1 MKPAFAALL
10 VAAAAPA
17 ARGQIFADVSTSMGG
32 FTIQL
37 RHAESPRTVANFI
50 RLAEGS
56 APWVNPRTGR
66 VHSNDPFY
74 DGIVFHRVIAGFMSQ
89 TGSPKGDGTD
99 GPGYSFPDEVA
110 NGLGHPGAHV
120 VSMANSGPNTNG
132 SQFFITAGAASWLDG
147 KHTVFGNVVAG
158 QAVCDAINGVATDA
172 ANRPLAPVTIQSVAI
187 RREGAAALAFDEHAP
202 MLPAVTAPAVV
213 LSHTPAATALHFPQ
227 PARSIAS
234 CHLSDD
240 MQAWVGPVER
250 FLDAAAAPAA
260 ALDLTENVGDAP
272 AAFIA
277 ASVVGYPA
285 DAVFP
290 ASMGGRTLVSTAP
303 GAGLVFTFVF
313 DGAGGGMWSLV
324 SPVLGGAILDY
335 INEPDPYGSDLIMLL
350 DGISLPFVKL
360 RLGIDGFSATHLT
373 GRQAGSIA
381 ETQENLGQPGLSID
395 LAGTFVLTR

>member
-1 MKPAFAALL
+1 MKIAPVMLL
-10 VAAAAPA
+10 LAAAPA
-17 ARGQIFADVSTSMGG
+17 AQAQVFADVSTSMGG

-56 APWVNPRTGR
+56 AAWVDPRTGR

-74 DGIVFHRVIAGFMSQ
+74 DGIIFHRVIAGFMSQ

-120 VSMANSGPNTNG
+120 VSMANSGLNTNG
-132 SQFFITAGAASWLDG
+132 SQFFITAGDASWLDG

-158 QAVCDAINGVATDA
+158 QAVCDAINHVATDPA
-172 ANRPLAPVTIQSVAI
+172 DRPLAPVTIHAVAI
-187 RREGAAALAFDEHAP
+187 RREGAAALAFDEHAQA
-202 MLPAVTAPAVV
+202 LPTVTAPAVA
-213 LSHTPAATALHFPQ
+213 LSHAAAGTALHFPQ

-234 CHLSDD
+234 CRLSADL
-240 MQAWVGPVER
+240 QAWVGPVER

-272 AAFIA
+272 AAFFA
-277 ASVVGYPA
+277 ASVVDYPA

-290 ASMGGRTLVSTAP
+290 ASMHGRTLVATLIRDSDGVSFGQVSFRFGDA
-303 GAGLVFTFVF
+303 GAGTYSYGTSSGSITSCEN
-313 DGAGGGMWSLV
+313 D
-324 SPVLGGAILDY
+324 
-335 INEPDPYGSDLIMLL
+335 PDPYGSNLLVFTDGLIPLR
-350 DGISLPFVKL
+350 F
-360 RLGIDGFSATHLT
+360 RLGLDASDAILISGRHSGTMYFSDGS
-373 GRQAGSIA
+373 GGYNPIGSR
-381 ETQENLGQPGLSID
+381 
-395 LAGTFVLTR
+395 GTFTLTR